1 MMQTSSTPEVTA
13 LIKKHGTTDALFIKN
28 LSYST
33 NVPLKDMYEIDVESM
48 KTGLRY
54 IAQGLK
60 DNTGLTEAE
69 YTVLT
74 FWSNHL
80 ADAKVPFLTAHAHT
94 LSSSRNGPFSK
105 HDLDFI
111 RFGGIE
117 DGDILN
123 LAYEASKSKEQA
135 RQSEALGE
143 IEEVEAKVA
152 HFAIVSSQDGTL
164 AAIEA
169 TIAALECLRK
179 DFTFR
184 SAFLEEPLQ
193 LLRQKRE
200 ALKK

>member
-13 LIKKHGTTDALFIKN
+13 LIKKHGTTDALFVKN

-111 RFGGIE
+111 RFVASSNKAE
-117 DGDILN
+117 AVRTN
-123 LAYEASKSKEQA
+123 KMLADFA
-135 RQSEALGE
+135 R
-143 IEEVEAKVA
+143 EESRMET
-152 HFAIVSSQDGTL
+152 S
-164 AAIEA
+164 
-169 TIAALECLRK
+169 
-179 DFTFR
+179 
-184 SAFLEEPLQ
+184 
-193 LLRQKRE
+193 
-200 ALKK
+200 